1 MDYMI
6 NLLFILF
13 DKYIMNKIIILT
25 ILFIGILIISI
36 SFIKDVSYCPKERI
50 IYKYI
55 PRTFENEQT
64 NEASVTDIFNVMFT
78 QPSPW
83 IASVNNVDFR
93 KQEAINKY
101 FISQV

>member
-1 MDYMI
+1 
-6 NLLFILF
+6 
-13 DKYIMNKIIILT
+13 MNKIIILT
-25 ILFIGILIISI
+25 ILFIGILLISI
-36 SFIKDVSYCPKERI
+36 SIVKDSGYCQKERI
-50 IYKYI
+50 IYRYI

-64 NEASVTDIFNVMFT
+64 NEVSVTDIFNVMFN

-83 IASVNNVDFR
+83 IASINDVDFR

>member
-1 MDYMI
+1 MI

-25 ILFIGILIISI
+25 ILFIGILMISI
-36 SFIKDVSYCPKERI
+36 SIVKDSAYCQKERI

-64 NEASVTDIFNVMFT
+64 NEVSVTDIFNVMFT

-83 IASVNNVDFR
+83 IASVNDVDFR